1 MNHPTE
7 PPWDLYRSF
16 LAVLDEGSLSSAART
31 LALTQP
37 TLARHIEELE
47 ASLGGGPLFT
57 RSPRGLLATEAAHAL
72 EPHARTMASA
82 AAALIRTASGGADAV
97 EGAVRIT
104 ASDVIGVEVLP
115 AILRDLRAK
124 HPKLALEILTSNQPA
139 DLLRREADIAIRMV
153 RPKQSALVAK
163 RVGDVMLGMHAHRE
177 YLRRHGVPQSLDD
190 VDGHALIGYD
200 RETIGV
206 QALRTLGL
214 KLRRDQFAYRTDN
227 DLAQLNLLRAG
238 AGIGIC
244 QIGLAKRDKNLVRI
258 LADSFGFPLETW
270 ITMHEDLR
278 GSARMRVVFD
288 HLVEAMSAYAREA

>member
-1 MNHPTE
+1 MNSIE

-16 LAVLDEGSLSSAART
+16 LAVFDEGSLSRAART
-31 LALTQP
+31 FALTQP

-47 ASLGGGPLFT
+47 ASLGGAPLFT
-57 RSPRGLLATEAAHAL
+57 RSPRGLLPTDAAHAL

-82 AAALIRTASGGADAV
+82 AAALIRTASGSIDAID
-97 EGAVRIT
+97 GAVRIT

-115 AILRDLRAK
+115 GILGALRAK
-124 HPKLALEILTSNQPA
+124 HPKLSLEILTSNQPA

-153 RPKQSALVAK
+153 QPKQSALVAK
-163 RVGDVMLGMHAHRE
+163 RVGDVMLGMHAHRD
-177 YLRRHGVPQSLDD
+177 YIKRHGAPKSLDD
-190 VDGHALIGYD
+190 VEGHALIGYD

-214 KLRRDQFAYRTDN
+214 KLTRDQFAYRTDN
-227 DLAQLNLLRAG
+227 DLAQLNLLRSG

-258 LADSFGFPLETW
+258 LPDTFSFPLATW

-278 GSARMRVVFD
+278 GSARMRAVFD
-288 HLVEAMSAYAREA
+288 HLVEAMSTYARDI